1 MGLIVILLIFGF
13 IGYLIYKYIKQP
25 KNIIDTKDT
34 ILSNNPYKSLFIV
47 CFVIPFFGFLSG
59 VIHIDNNNMLARA
72 CMKYAVYGILAEII
86 ITVII
91 IICSEM

>member
-1 MGLIVILLIFGF
+1 MGLIVILLILVF
-13 IGYLIYKYIKQP
+13 IGYLIYKQP

>member
-1 MGLIVILLIFGF
+1 MGLIVILLILVF
-13 IGYLIYKYIKQP
+13 IGYLIYKQP

-72 CMKYAVYGILAEII
+72 CMKYAVYCILAEII

>member
-1 MGLIVILLIFGF
+1 MGLIVILLILVF
-13 IGYLIYKYIKQP
+13 IGYLIYKQP

-91 IICSEM
+91 IICSEL